1 MISFRNLKN
10 MEYFSKKKKKKQKQK
25 DNKKL
30 INL

>member
-10 MEYFSKKKKKKQKQK
+10 MEYFSKKKKKQKQK